1 MRRESGRPV
10 LVGVVFLV
18 VAVAAAAGAAG
29 AVWARREVHAAA
41 LAAVAL
47 LAVLPL
53 WLVVEP
59 DATETEAARDG
70 RRPSRRR

>member
-1 MRRESGRPV
+1 MRRETGRPV
-10 LVGVVFLV
+10 LVGVVCLV
-18 VAVAAAAGAAG
+18 VAVAGAAGAAG
-29 AVWARREVHAAA
+29 AVWARREVAAAA

-59 DATETEAARDG
+59 DATEPEAPRDG
-70 RRPSRRR
+70 RRPRGRR